1 MHFTLNT
8 TNNCMIICRLKERK
22 TKALQKKNARQTAK
36 AMGIHWQNRHLSD
49 KWIDYCNQ
57 MGANNSGIRDKK
69 QK

>member
-1 MHFTLNT
+1 
-8 TNNCMIICRLKERK
+8 MIICRLKERK